1 MTRARIQVLDIR
13 EYLGD
18 STHVLLIRP
27 QKKQREA
34 VTEAIGRM
42 SGRLPEADLNII
54 SLHACHQCG
63 SIPVFPC
70 TSEAVKGLDPAICIT
85 LIDDV
90 YSCRKRLKRGGYPYR
105 HHQLLNW
112 RQIECG
118 IADLIAD
125 ASSIEN
131 VYLAAKHPSMMV
143 YRLLFEPKR
152 PRLYSASQIT
162 NVRDN
167 PQARKEIEA
176 HRRHI
181 HQEFVV
187 FDPLTVDDR
196 ILVNSLPG
204 EDPEGETFQVGFD
217 ARWPSDL
224 SEIGPHYESLVPED
238 PNLFPLTVEVKEAEE
253 LNRPDQMSSPMSTI
267 DAQITQRDY
276 RYIDQADV
284 MAAYRP
290 RFLGHESRGVAAEKG
305 YAAGATGATP
315 VVEYSP
321 PEDTADTASR
331 PFSTPLPGPVLTD
344 LHRFYEML
352 DSTARAE
359 ADRRYQRNAERYRIF
374 EEFAAHFR
382 A

>member
-1 MTRARIQVLDIR
+1 MKRARIQVLDIR

-18 STHVLLIRP
+18 STHVLLMRP

-112 RQIECG
+112 RQVECG

-131 VYLAAKHPSMMV
+131 VYLAAKHPRMMV

-204 EDPEGETFQVGFD
+204 EETEAETFQVGID
-217 ARWPSDL
+217 ARWPSDF
-224 SEIGPHYESLVPED
+224 SDIGPHYESLVPED

-267 DAQITQRDY
+267 DAQITQRDF

-290 RFLGHESRGVAAEKG
+290 RLLGHESGGVAAEKL
-305 YAAGATGATP
+305 YAAGTGATP

-321 PEDTADTASR
+321 SEDTADTASR
-331 PFSTPLPGPVLTD
+331 PFSTPLPGPVLLD
-344 LHRFYEML
+344 LDTFYESL

-359 ADRRYQRNAERYRIF
+359 ADRRYQRNAERYLIF
-374 EEFAAHFR
+374 EEFAARFQS
-382 A
+382 

>member
-1 MTRARIQVLDIR
+1 MAKETAAKSLARVCKTHMTGARIQRLDIR

-18 STHVLLIRP
+18 STHVLLMRT

-34 VTEAIGRM
+34 VTAAIGRM
-42 SGRLPEADLNII
+42 SGRLPDADLNII
-54 SLHACHQCG
+54 SLHACHQCK
-63 SIPVFPC
+63 SMPVFPC

-90 YSCRKRLKRGGYPYR
+90 YSCRKRLEHGGYPYR
-105 HHQLLNW
+105 YHQLLHW
-112 RQIECG
+112 RQTECS
-118 IADLIAD
+118 IADLIAE

-162 NVRDN
+162 NVRDD
-167 PQARKEIEA
+167 PKAQKGVEA
-176 HRRHI
+176 NRRRI
-181 HQEFVV
+181 HKQFVV

-196 ILVNSLPG
+196 ILVNSLPV
-204 EDPEGETFQVGFD
+204 DETEAESFQVGID

-224 SEIGPHYESLVPED
+224 SDIGPHYESLVPED

-284 MAAYRP
+284 MAAY
-290 RFLGHESRGVAAEKG
+290 
-305 YAAGATGATP
+305 
-315 VVEYSP
+315 
-321 PEDTADTASR
+321 
-331 PFSTPLPGPVLTD
+331 
-344 LHRFYEML
+344 
-352 DSTARAE
+352 
-359 ADRRYQRNAERYRIF
+359 
-374 EEFAAHFR
+374 
-382 A
+382 

>member
-1 MTRARIQVLDIR
+1 
-13 EYLGD
+13 
-18 STHVLLIRP
+18 
-27 QKKQREA
+27 
-34 VTEAIGRM
+34 
-42 SGRLPEADLNII
+42 
-54 SLHACHQCG
+54 
-63 SIPVFPC
+63 
-70 TSEAVKGLDPAICIT
+70 TSEAVEGLDPAICIT

-90 YSCRKRLKRGGYPYR
+90 YSCRKRLECGGYPYR

-118 IADLIAD
+118 VADLIAD

-181 HQEFVV
+181 HQKFVV

-204 EDPEGETFQVGFD
+204 EETEAATFQVEID

-224 SEIGPHYESLVPED
+224 SEIGPLYESLVPED
-238 PNLFPLTVEVKEAEE
+238 PSFFPLTVEVEEAEE

-267 DAQITQRDY
+267 DAQITHRDF

-290 RFLGHESRGVAAEKG
+290 RLLGHESGGVAAEKL
-305 YAAGATGATP
+305 YAAGTGATP

-321 PEDTADTASR
+321 P
-331 PFSTPLPGPVLTD
+331 
-344 LHRFYEML
+344 
-352 DSTARAE
+352 
-359 ADRRYQRNAERYRIF
+359 
-374 EEFAAHFR
+374 
-382 A
+382 